1 MLEAKVRNFFFSTV
15 GCLMLCAATAVA
27 QQATRDTQNNN
38 NDNKDNDVKQFPIQ
52 LAEKMAE
59 TLTRQLPKQFSQL
72 SVKSVESVPFI
83 SSAPVQPTAYAQPAV
98 APLPM
103 QAPVSGSVMPFTV
116 QAARAPIPM
125 AMAAFPDDPQPQQ
138 QQQSPSTGGTG
149 TDDRP
154 ILRLPDERPL
164 GAAGKS
170 KDKKRKPAPED
181 ADFMVIQDRW
191 RVGVPEDPR
200 FTKGNIFNPYRQ
212 NVLKGDYPIIG
223 NDIFMNFDLVLE
235 GEFDVRQ
242 LPTPAGVSAANPGQ
256 SEFFGRGR
264 QDNVVGL
271 MVFSFDMFKG
281 DASFKPVDWRFKIE
295 GIGNFNFQNARENQ
309 VINSDV
315 RERISRQKNFVTPEQ
330 VFMEKRLGD
339 TTKIFPFL
347 RGRGSKGGRSPEF
360 DTTSIRVGLQQF
372 TSDFRGFIFSDSNL
386 GARLF
391 GNIGSNRWQYN
402 LAYFNMLE
410 KETNSKLNVFTFNGA
425 DYFRK
430 QNVYIANIFRQ
441 DTFVLGYTSQFS
453 VHFNDDRPSMKID
466 SNGFQVRP
474 QPIGLQIQNRVRA
487 GYFGWTG
494 DGHFGRYNIT
504 HAMYQ
509 AIGRDTFNALAN
521 RPVSINAQMAAAEFS
536 IDFDYV
542 RYRIAAFY
550 TSGDH
555 NPTDGRARGFDSIID
570 APNFAGGRFSFFNT
584 EGIRL
589 VGTPLSI
596 KDERSLIPSL
606 RTSKLQGQANFVNPG
621 LTLYNTG
628 LDFDITPKLRGFLNY
643 NFVRFNGIETI
654 IYALNRSGVN
664 RDFGHDVGLGFI
676 YRPLLNENITLTA
689 GASTLRGG
697 KGFNKLFT
705 SNCDGTPLGCG
716 STQPT
721 LFSTFLTARF
731 VY

>member
-1 MLEAKVRNFFFSTV
+1 MPTLLEAKVRNFFFFTIV
-15 GCLMLCAATAVA
+15 CLVLCAVPVLA
-27 QQATRDTQNNN
+27 QQDTRDTQDTENT
-38 NDNKDNDVKQFPIQ
+38 KRISSE
-52 LAEKMAE
+52 LAEKMAQR
-59 TLTRQLPKQFSQL
+59 LSRQLPMQFSRLKTRVQTQIAA
-72 SVKSVESVPFI
+72 SVPVQAPI
-83 SSAPVQPTAYAQPAV
+83 LPLEPVQGPRKPAV
-98 APLPM
+98 PL
-103 QAPVSGSVMPFTV
+103 AFS
-116 QAARAPIPM
+116 
-125 AMAAFPDDPQPQQ
+125 AFPDEP
-138 QQQSPSTGGTG
+138 QQQSPSSGSSG

-154 ILRLPDERPL
+154 ILRLPEDRPL

-170 KDKKRKPAPED
+170 KDKRKPAPED

-235 GEFDVRQ
+235 GNYDARQ
-242 LPTPAGVSAANPGQ
+242 LPTGQAVSSVNPG
-256 SEFFGRGR
+256 SREFFGRGR
-264 QDNVVGL
+264 QDNLNGI

-295 GIGNFNFQNARENQ
+295 GIGNFNFQKARENQ
-309 VINSDV
+309 VINTDV
-315 RERISRQKNFVTPEQ
+315 RERLSRQKNFVAAEQ

-339 TTKIFPFL
+339 TTRIFPFL

-360 DTTSIRVGLQQF
+360 DTTSIRVGVQQF
-372 TSDFRGFIFSDSNL
+372 TSDFRGFIFSDSKL

-410 KETNSKLNVFTFNGA
+410 KETNSKLNVLTFNGNK
-425 DYFRK
+425 YLRN
-430 QNVYIANIFRQ
+430 QNVYIANVFRQ
-441 DTFVLGYTSQFS
+441 DTFVLGYTMEFS
-453 VHFNDDRPSMKID
+453 AHFNDFRPGLQYD
-466 SNGFQVRP
+466 SNNFQVRP

-487 GYFGWTG
+487 GYFGFAG

-504 HAMYQ
+504 HAFYQ
-509 AIGRDTFNALAN
+509 AVGRDTYNAIAG

-536 IDFDYV
+536 IDFDYI

-570 APNFAGGRFSFFNT
+570 NPNFAGGRFSFFNT
-584 EGIRL
+584 EGLRIAS
-589 VGTPLSI
+589 TPLAL

-606 RTSKLQGQANFVNPG
+606 RTSKLQGQPNFVNPG

-643 NFVRFNGIETI
+643 NFVRFNAVETLVSF
-654 IYALNRSGVN
+654 LNRSGFSK
-664 RDFGHDVGLGFI
+664 DFGHDVGVGFI
-676 YRPLLNENITLTA
+676 YRPLLNENITLTG

-697 KGFNKLFT
+697 KAFNRLFS
-705 SNCDGTPLGCG
+705 SNCDGTPVGCG
-716 STQPT
+716 ATQPT